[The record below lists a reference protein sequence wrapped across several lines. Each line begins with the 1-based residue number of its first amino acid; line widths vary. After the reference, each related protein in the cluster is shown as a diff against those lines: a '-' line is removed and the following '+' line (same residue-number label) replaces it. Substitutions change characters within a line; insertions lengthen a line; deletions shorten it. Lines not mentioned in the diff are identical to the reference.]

1 MIKENAMFIVI
12 GIMFGGIA
20 FGYFLRR
27 VTLFQKMSN
36 PIFYTI
42 LLLLF
47 MLGLSVGANKTIMS
61 NLATLGWQ
69 ALLIA
74 IAGTLGSIIMAK
86 IVYNRFF
93 REREKS

>member
-1 MIKENAMFIVI
+1 MFIVI
-12 GIMFGGIA
+12 GIMFGGIVI
-20 FGYFLRR
+20 GYLLRR
-27 VTLFQKMSN
+27 VQLFQKIN
-36 PIFYTI
+36 NLIFYTI

-61 NLATLGWQ
+61 NLTTLGWQ

-74 IAGTLGSIIMAK
+74 AAGTLGSVIMAK

-93 REREKS
+93 RERRKP